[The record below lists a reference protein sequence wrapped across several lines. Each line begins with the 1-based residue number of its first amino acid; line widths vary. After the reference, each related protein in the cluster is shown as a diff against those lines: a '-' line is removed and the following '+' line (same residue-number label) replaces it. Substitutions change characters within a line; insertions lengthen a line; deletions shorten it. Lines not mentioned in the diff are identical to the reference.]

1 MKLLSFKKREPQP
14 AAPVLSEELA
24 PEATSFATACSP
36 AAVAAP
42 AEAVPGEGERVLSA
56 GEAAQY
62 REFLRRKREEEL
74 SFMLRRL
81 IADLTS
87 VSDGACLCACVE
99 DAVRLGVSGVLVT
112 PDKLPPVRKLLKE
125 GGKGAQ
131 RGAQNSADAPRLFV
145 LVGGTG
151 DTLPAVKKY
160 EVKKA
165 ARLGAD
171 ALVFVPSVMLF
182 RGGTAQAVRR
192 EWRPV
197 LRAAG
202 RKEVFVALTDPS
214 LKREEVLSGA
224 RAAEKARAF
233 GVVVRGEPETAAAAA
248 KAAGQLSVCAD
259 GAENGGQLDLLVKA
273 GAGYALTRQTG
284 RIAKE
289 LARQAGESLGG

>member
-1 MKLLSFKKREPQP
+1 MKLLSFKKRETQP

-24 PEATSFATACSP
+24 PDAVSSETACSP
-36 AAVAAP
+36 AAVGAP
-42 AEAVPGEGERVLSA
+42 ADAVPGEGERVLSA

-87 VSDGACLCACVE
+87 VSDGACLCAGVE

-112 PDKLPPVRKLLKE
+112 PDKLPPVRKQLKS

-131 RGAQNSADAPRLFV
+131 RGAQNSADAPRLFA

-151 DTLPAVKKY
+151 DTLPSVKKC
-160 EVKKA
+160 EAKKA
-165 ARLGAD
+165 VRLGAD
-171 ALVFVPSVMLF
+171 ALVFVPSVLLF
-182 RGGTAQAVRR
+182 RGGTVQAVRR

-202 RKEVFVALTDPS
+202 KRGVFVALTDPR
-214 LKREEVLSGA
+214 LKREEVLSGV
-224 RAAEKARAF
+224 RAAQKARAF
-233 GVVVRGEPETAAAAA
+233 GVVVGGEPKTAAAAA

-259 GAENGGQLDLLVKA
+259 GAENGGQLDLLLKA
-273 GAGYALTRQTG
+273 GAGYVLTRQTG

-289 LARQAGESLGG
+289 LELQAKESLGG

>member
-1 MKLLSFKKREPQP
+1 MKLLSFKKRETQP

-24 PEATSFATACSP
+24 PDAVSSETACSP

-42 AEAVPGEGERVLSA
+42 AEAFAGEGERVLSA
-56 GEAAQY
+56 EEAAQY

-87 VSDGACLCACVE
+87 VSDGACLCAGVE

-131 RGAQNSADAPRLFV
+131 HGTQNTADAPRLFA

-151 DTLPAVKKY
+151 ETLPAVKKY

-165 ARLGAD
+165 VRLGAD

-182 RGGTAQAVRR
+182 RGGTVQAVRR

-202 RKEVFVALTDPS
+202 KRGVFVALTDPS
-214 LKREEVLSGA
+214 LKREETLFGV
-224 RAAEKARAF
+224 RAAEKAGAS
-233 GVVVRGEPETAAAAA
+233 GVVVRGEADLVSAAFREAAS
-248 KAAGQLSVCAD
+248 LVCAQ
-259 GAENGGQLDLLVKA
+259 GAENAEGLALLCKA
-273 GAGYALTRQTG
+273 GAGHVFTAQPG

-289 LARQAGESLGG
+289 LARQAGEALGG